1 VERPHKKS
9 LRGED
14 AVRWV
19 NALRLYY
26 VSALKD
32 DPQRLFDIIIENL

>member
-1 VERPHKKS
+1 MIE
-9 LRGED
+9 GED

-32 DPQRLFDIIIENL
+32 DPPETL